1 MGKNLFKM
9 AITALCILHACI
21 AWLIWPMTA
30 YSADNSK
37 LVRVGYVNVPSYEEG
52 GEGEYKTGYG
62 YEFLQKISYQTGWK
76 YVYVY
81 GSFNDLYSKLVK
93 GEIDLMGDIS
103 YTPERAKLM
112 NFSSYPMAKDNYYLY
127 CLPTS
132 KEYMSGDTG
141 ILSGK
146 KIGVTANSYQEKLLR
161 AWLAKYNIQA
171 DILYFKGYD
180 DMMAELDK
188 GDIDLIATPRLATGR
203 YPYAIVADIGYSDT
217 YFVVAKD
224 RTDLLSSLEKA
235 LYKIHSAELNYGAA
249 LQHKYQKGLLSDTF
263 LYAQE
268 TAWLDAH
275 NWTVRV
281 GYLEANRP
289 YSYRDDDGSF
299 SGVMAELLQTM
310 ATNLGIKFEVKN
322 YHSNE
327 NLYKAL
333 LNGEVDVIGPWY
345 GDVWLTEQDN
355 LIQTDAALT
364 TSAVLVRKNVN
375 DAKEPERIAVSRNSF
390 IRKEAVRVLYPDAA
404 LWMCDSLEEAVDLVA
419 AGKVDAMIVAASQ
432 TNILKRFPKADN
444 FSMTNLSKGVE
455 VCLGLTKDNVELA
468 NIFNKGIVSAER
480 NMETRVLEEST
491 VVNRK
496 AGLDDFIKDNIV
508 IVTFLL
514 VLLVAALIKYVAE
527 KNEAAAKLQKN
538 KRKLQ
543 NANEQL
549 TAMNQELQA
558 QHHELQTS
566 YEHQQEQNQILYKLN
581 RDLEEKEQAVQKASN
596 AKSMFLF
603 NMSHDIRTPM
613 NAIIGFAELLKD
625 KDITEEKRDDYI
637 AKILDSGKFLS
648 TLINNVLDMAR
659 IESGKMELNE
669 KVHRLGCI
677 TKMMKSAFSDQMRK
691 KNQEFNVVIDVW
703 TQYAWFDATKV
714 QQVLFNILSNAS
726 KYTPEGGRVSLT
738 LKELPS
744 DREGYCK
751 IHVII
756 EDTGRGMSPEYLPHI
771 FEDFSRER
779 NTTEGNVI
787 GTGLGLPIVKSL
799 LDFLG
804 GKIDVES
811 EVGKGSRFTVTLWY
825 RIADTP
831 DELTDERVEKK
842 PDISTLSGKRI
853 LFVEDND
860 LNAEIAM
867 TLLEKSG
874 LLAERAEDGAICLD
888 MLEKAQDG
896 HYDLVLMDIQ
906 MPNMDGYTA
915 TRRIRQMQDKAKAAI
930 PVVAMTA
937 NAFDEDRKK
946 AFEAGMDAHVA
957 KPINVNELLNV
968 LLRMLGKN
976 AK

>member
-1 MGKNLFKM
+1 MGKNLFRIII
-9 AITALCILHACI
+9 AALC
-21 AWLIWPMTA
+21 LIWPVIA

-37 LVRVGYVNVPSYEEG
+37 VVRVGYVNVPSYEEG

-81 GSFNDLYSKLVK
+81 GSFNDLYSKLLK
-93 GEIDLMGDIS
+93 GDIDLMGDIS
-103 YTPERAKLM
+103 YTPERAQLM

-132 KEYMSGDTG
+132 KEYMSGDTAA
-141 ILSGK
+141 IKGK
-146 KIGVTANSYQEKLLR
+146 KIGVTVNSYQEKLLR

-171 DILYFKGYD
+171 DILYFNGYA

-188 GDIDLIATPRLATGR
+188 GNIDLIATPRLATGR
-203 YPYAIVADIGYSDT
+203 YSYAIVADIGYSDT
-217 YFVVAKD
+217 YFVVAKG
-224 RTDLLSSLEKA
+224 RTDLLESLEKA

-249 LQHKYQKGLLSDTF
+249 LQHKYQRGLLSDTF

-268 TAWLDAH
+268 TEWLEAH

-281 GYLEANRP
+281 GYLESNRP
-289 YSYRDDDGSF
+289 YAYREDGNL
-299 SGVMAELLQTM
+299 SGVLAELFQTM
-310 ATNLGIKFEVKN
+310 AKNLGIRFELKN
-322 YHSNE
+322 YHSSDD
-327 NLYKAL
+327 LYKAL
-333 LNGEVDVIGPWY
+333 VSGEVDVIGPWY
-345 GDVWLTEQDN
+345 GDVYLTEQRN
-355 LIQTDAALT
+355 LIQTNAALT

-375 DAKEPERIAVSRNSF
+375 DAKAPERIAVSRNSF
-390 IRKEAVRVLYPDAA
+390 IRKEAVRILYPNAT
-404 LWMCDSLEEAVDLVA
+404 LWMCDSLEEAVDLVGS
-419 AGKVDAMIVAASQ
+419 GKVDAMIVAASQ

-444 FSMTNLSKGVE
+444 FSMINLSKEIE
-455 VCLGLTKDNVELA
+455 VCLGMTKDNVELA
-468 NIFNKGIVSAER
+468 NIFNKGIVSAGR
-480 NMETRVLEEST
+480 NMETRVLTEST

-496 AGLDDFIKDNIV
+496 AGLDEFIKDNIV

-527 KNEAAAKLQKN
+527 KNDAAAKMQKN
-538 KRKLQ
+538 RRKLQ
-543 NANEQL
+543 AANEQL
-549 TAMNQELQA
+549 TAVNQELQA
-558 QHHELQTS
+558 QHHELQMS

-581 RDLEEKEQAVQKASN
+581 RELEEKEQAVQKASN

-613 NAIIGFAELLKD
+613 NAIIGFAELLRD

-677 TKMMKSAFSDQMRK
+677 TKMMKSAFSDQMHK
-691 KNQEFNVVIDVW
+691 KNQQFDVVIDVW

-726 KYTPEGGRVSLT
+726 KYTPEGGRVGLT

-744 DREGYCK
+744 DRDGYCK

-825 RIADTP
+825 RIADAP
-831 DELTDERVEKK
+831 DESTDERVEKL
-842 PDISTLSGKRI
+842 PDVKALSGKRI

-867 TLLEKSG
+867 TLLEKAG
-874 LLAERAEDGAICLD
+874 LLPERAEDGAICLD
-888 MLEKAQDG
+888 MLEKAEDG
-896 HYDLVLMDIQ
+896 YYDLVLMDIQ

-915 TRRIRQMQDKAKAAI
+915 TKKIRQLPDKAKASI

-968 LLRMLGKN
+968 LLRMLGKKEK
-976 AK
+976 A